1 MGCRISGMQNPDRRD
16 AEKVELRRRGMLEKA
31 DAGKENVGKEGC
43 RK

>member
-1 MGCRISGMQNPDRRD
+1 MGCRTGGMSDRRD